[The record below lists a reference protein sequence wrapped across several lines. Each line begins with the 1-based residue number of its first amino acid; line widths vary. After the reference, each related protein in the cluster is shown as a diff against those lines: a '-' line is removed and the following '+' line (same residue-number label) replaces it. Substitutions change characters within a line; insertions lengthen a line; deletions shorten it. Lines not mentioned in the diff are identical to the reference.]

1 MQTIVIGGGG
11 YLGFNLTK
19 SFQNK
24 HNVITVI
31 SKKNKNSVIRKS
43 LENLKVKVVPE
54 IQSLFSENIT
64 QNSRI
69 VYLGGY
75 SCNDH
80 KFADI
85 DPLIRAYITG
95 VTQALE
101 LARKFEVPFYIA
113 GSYWE
118 LVDIVSE
125 NSRVNL
131 YAELQ
136 FAQNRVLNFFTD
148 KFQIPVTKIYLA
160 DIYGPRD
167 WRPKL
172 ISKLLLGP
180 KAGSTIDMGSPEQII
195 APQYIEDTIGDFYDI
210 LATSDS
216 NTSLV
221 NYLQLKPDKI
231 FTLREYI
238 DLIKKTAKIEISV
251 NWNTRTQIRSN
262 IYDFPYRN
270 FLYESKKV
278 RTNLEDGII
287 SILTSLNES

>member
-1 MQTIVIGGGG
+1 LGGG

>member
-1 MQTIVIGGGG
+1 MQTIIIGGGG

-31 SKKNKNSVIRKS
+31 SKENKNSIIRKS
-43 LENLKVKVVPE
+43 FENLKVKVVPE
-54 IQSLFSENIT
+54 IQSLFEEKIT
-64 QNSRI
+64 KDSRI

-80 KFADI
+80 KLADI
-85 DPLIRAYITG
+85 DPMIRAYITG

-118 LVDIVSE
+118 LVDVVSE
-125 NSRVNL
+125 NSKINL
-131 YAELQ
+131 YAEFQ
-136 FAQNRVLNFFTD
+136 FAQNRILNFFAD
-148 KFQIPVTKIYLA
+148 KFQIPVTKIYLP
-160 DIYGPRD
+160 DIYGPAD

-172 ISKLLLGP
+172 IPKLLLGS
-180 KAGSTIDMGSPEQII
+180 KAGSTIDMGSPGQII
-195 APQYIEDTIGDFYDI
+195 APLYIEDTVGDFYDI

-231 FTLREYI
+231 FTLGECI
-238 DLIKKTAKIEISV
+238 DLIKKTAKIEISI
-251 NWNTRTQIRSN
+251 NWNTRIQLRSN
-262 IYDFPYRN
+262 IYEFPYRN
-270 FLYESKKV
+270 FLYKNKKV
-278 RTNLEDGII
+278 RTNLEDGIN
-287 SILTSLNES
+287 SILSSLN